1 MTIIGA
7 SPGQMRLLHV
17 KAKQAGESHEH
28 IRDRAATEFGIESL
42 TELTMEQARQ
52 LISIYDDLINPPE
65 PVVATVSG
73 RGMFAGL
80 PKRVAPKAAPAPVQP
95 VVRVSV
101 APIIPPAP
109 PPKPRTVHNFDPHLK
124 IRRDDGLDQIPW

>member
-1 MTIIGA
+1 MIGA
-7 SPGQMRLLHV
+7 SPGQMRMLHAV
-17 KAKQAGESHEH
+17 AKQAGESHEH

-52 LISIYDDLINPPE
+52 LISTYNDINHPPE

-73 RGMFAGL
+73 RGAFAGL
-80 PKRVAPKAAPAPVQP
+80 PKRVAPKAARAPVQP

-101 APIIPPAP
+101 APKILPAP
-109 PPKPRTVHNFDPHLK
+109 PPKPRTTTILTPT
-124 IRRDDGLDQIPW
+124 